1 MGKNRSQLST
11 QRTRSGIA
19 DALFA
24 TTQLKVLQ
32 LLFLHPDRSFFASE
46 LIALAASGS
55 GAVQREI
62 ARLVE
67 SGLVNQTFIGRQRHY
82 QANPDSPIFDELRGI
97 IVKIAGIPDRLKAAL
112 QPLADRIVFA
122 ILYGS
127 IAKGTSNSGS
137 DIDLLIVG
145 DGIKL
150 EELYSAFEGT
160 EKALMRKVH
169 PTLYSLEEFT
179 RRRKNKNPF
188 LVKVLGGDTVLISG
202 DPDAVE
208 AAGAFATKPNSS
220 LPRDVRRSGS
230 QGFGH

>member
-1 MGKNRSQLST
+1 MGTKKRKRSAH
-11 QRTRSGIA
+11 RVRGGIA
-19 DALFA
+19 EALFA

-32 LLFLHPDRSFFASE
+32 LVFLNADRSFFASE

-67 SGLVNQTFIGRQRHY
+67 SGLVIQTVVGRQRHY

-97 IVKIAGIPDRLKAAL
+97 IVKIAGIPDRLRAAL
-112 QPLADRIVFA
+112 QPLADRVAFA

-137 DIDLLIVG
+137 DIDVLIVG

-150 EELYSAFEGT
+150 EELYSAFEST
-160 EKALMRKVH
+160 EKTLLRKVH
-169 PTLYSLEEFT
+169 PTLYSVEEFK
-179 RRRKNKNPF
+179 RRRKGKNPF
-188 LVKVLGGDTVLISG
+188 LMKVLSGDTVLLSG
-202 DPDAVE
+202 NPDAV
-208 AAGAFATKPNSS
+208 
-220 LPRDVRRSGS
+220 
-230 QGFGH
+230 

>member
-1 MGKNRSQLST
+1 MSGLTCLIPNLGSMIPNMGINKPQILA
-11 QRTRSGIA
+11 QRTGGGIA

-67 SGLVNQTFIGRQRHY
+67 SGLVNQTVIGRQRHY
-82 QANPDSPIFDELRGI
+82 QANPDSPIFEELRSI
-97 IVKIAGIPDRLKAAL
+97 IVKIAGIPDRLKADL
-112 QPLADRIVFA
+112 QPLLNRIAFA

-127 IAKGTSNSGS
+127 IAKGTSKSDS
-137 DIDLLIVG
+137 DIDVLIVG

-150 EELYSAFEGT
+150 EELYSAFEST
-160 EKALMRKVH
+160 EKALRRKVH
-169 PTLYSLEEFT
+169 PTLYSRDEFR
-179 RRRKNKNPF
+179 RRRKSKNPF
-188 LVKVLGGDTVLISG
+188 LMKVLGGDTVLLSG
-202 DPDAVE
+202 NPDAV
-208 AAGAFATKPNSS
+208 
-220 LPRDVRRSGS
+220 
-230 QGFGH
+230 

>member
-1 MGKNRSQLST
+1 MGTKKHKRSAHRVSG
-11 QRTRSGIA
+11 GIA
-19 DALFA
+19 EALFA

-32 LLFLHPDRSFFASE
+32 LVFLHADRSFYATE

-67 SGLVNQTFIGRQRHY
+67 SGLVIQTVVGRQRHY

-97 IVKIAGIPDRLKAAL
+97 IVKIAGIPDRLRAAL
-112 QPLADRIVFA
+112 QPLADRVAFA

-137 DIDLLIVG
+137 DIDVLIVG

-150 EELYSAFEGT
+150 EELYSAFEST
-160 EKALMRKVH
+160 EKTLLRKVH
-169 PTLYSLEEFT
+169 PTLYSVEEF
-179 RRRKNKNPF
+179 KLLIF
-188 LVKVLGGDTVLISG
+188 IVKPVDL
-202 DPDAVE
+202 
-208 AAGAFATKPNSS
+208 
-220 LPRDVRRSGS
+220 
-230 QGFGH
+230 